1 MSSNAARGEPDEGV
15 ERSDVFL
22 YRSEVGNEGE
32 SCNVLCL
39 FLFFISL
46 FFVMLMTADNSAVP
60 AGSGYEGG
68 VGGGLGVDVDGN
80 LLPGEGG
87 DRSAPDDLF
96 DSVLIQ
102 CLNFKG
108 RYRVEGRGGAV
119 KAVSGIS
126 GVSGVSAVSGI
137 SGVSG
142 VSAVSGGST
151 ASTAIPAIPASS
163 SGKGNPGGGAFEAKL
178 ITLKLSLYNVT
189 KSFLFL
195 YFEPQGGVSG
205 GGGGGEEV
213 HIGEEGRNRFAGQGA
228 GPPPRTPEQ
237 PSKFQFVGVPG
248 LNVNRE
254 SAYMFNGA
262 GYNFLTLCQD
272 ERNCIC
278 KYNVGIQQN
287 VAMQESTS
295 LREVEESYL
304 FLLKRYLMDEAQ
316 SLGAFPSASYRE
328 QYERYL
334 SGRVAGAE
342 AAAGAGAAAAGGTGT
357 PGDGANPP
365 HGEVTPPWGEAS
377 TQRGE
382 ASTQRGEAS
391 TQRGEATPPR
401 GEAAPPQYDG
411 YISSDNCGLFVRL
424 EGSDVDKKHAAAQVT
439 AFSVLYNIKSLIE
452 LGLFYVQIGR
462 SSENMRSAS
471 KVSLL
476 SICLNSFI
484 DLFESLLLLY
494 EVMLSRLLLVHFIFM
509 VLLKFVLFTLMELRY
524 ILIIWRANH
533 QQDLQEG
540 WDQLQRKLGTLYKFY
555 YGSILLVIV
564 TFYYVFPVC
573 PYVLLLLYMCWV
585 PQILL
590 DIWKGQ
596 RHSINLKIAF
606 ALSLCR
612 VFLPVYRFMYPKSIF
627 QLDIFARALDS
638 SNSTFSILLIVILA
652 VQLLLMSLQ
661 RLYGPRHL
669 IDLELLPHVHNY
681 YRTVDPNFETGLPE
695 CVICMYDIV
704 LKNRTYCVTP
714 CLHIFHEKCLQ
725 QWMDVKLE
733 CPTCRGA
740 LPNFP

>member
-1 MSSNAARGEPDEGV
+1 MNNNAERSESDEGV
-15 ERSDVFL
+15 ERNDVFL

-46 FFVMLMTADNSAVP
+46 FFVMLMTTDNSTGP
-60 AGSGYEGG
+60 TGSAYEGG
-68 VGGGLGVDVDGN
+68 ERSAIGADADGN
-80 LLPGEGG
+80 FMPGEGG
-87 DRSAPDDLF
+87 DRSTPDDLI
-96 DSVLIQ
+96 DNALIQ

-108 RYRVEGRGGAV
+108 RYRVEDRGRIHG
-119 KAVSGIS
+119 SDD
-126 GVSGVSAVSGI
+126 SA
-137 SGVSG
+137 
-142 VSAVSGGST
+142 AST
-151 ASTAIPAIPASS
+151 ASAMMKNDPR
-163 SGKGNPGGGAFEAKL
+163 GGEFEAKL
-178 ITLKLSLYNVT
+178 ITLKLSLHNVT

-195 YFEPQGGVSG
+195 FFEPQDGSG
-205 GGGGGEEV
+205 GSSIRKDHNG
-213 HIGEEGRNRFAGQGA
+213 HDQKDGRGA
-228 GPPPRTPEQ
+228 GMPNQPMKQ
-237 PSKFQFVGVPG
+237 PSKFQFLGMPG

-254 SAYMFNGA
+254 NTYMFNGM

-272 ERNCIC
+272 EKNCIC
-278 KYNVGIQQN
+278 SYNVGIQQN
-287 VAMQESTS
+287 VDMHESTS

-304 FLLKRYLMDEAQ
+304 YLMKKYLMDEAE
-316 SLGAFPSASYRE
+316 SFGTYLSARYRD

-334 SGRVAGAE
+334 SGKVAGVVAE
-342 AAAGAGAAAAGGTGT
+342 GESVGTDIHHDKVGT
-357 PGDGANPP
+357 PPDI
-365 HGEVTPPWGEAS
+365 VDTPPDIVH
-377 TQRGE
+377 
-382 ASTQRGEAS
+382 
-391 TQRGEATPPR
+391 TPPDKV
-401 GEAAPPQYDG
+401 GTPSDIVDTPHIVGNTPHYDG

-424 EGSDVDKKHAAAQVT
+424 EGNDIDKKYAAAQVT
-439 AFSVLYNIKSLIE
+439 AFSILYNIKSIIE

-509 VLLKFVLFTLMELRY
+509 VLLKFLLFTLMELRY

-540 WDQLQRKLGTLYKFY
+540 WDQLQRKLGALYKFY

-564 TFYYVFPVC
+564 AFYYIFPVC
-573 PYVLLLLYMCWV
+573 PYILLLPYMCWV
-585 PQILL
+585 PQIML

-596 RHSINLKIAF
+596 RNSINLKVVF

-612 VFLPVYRFMYPKSIF
+612 VFLPVYRFMYSQSIF
-627 QLDIFARALDS
+627 QLDVFARAVDS
-638 SNSTFSILLIVILA
+638 SNSMFSILLIIILA
-652 VQLLLMSLQ
+652 VQLLFMSLQ
-661 RLYGPRHL
+661 RLYGPRYL
-669 IDLELLPHVHNY
+669 INIDLLPHVHNY
-681 YRTVDPNFETGLPE
+681 YKSIDPNFETGIPE

-704 LKNRTYCVTP
+704 LKDKKYCVTP
-714 CLHIFHEKCLQ
+714 CFHIFHDKCLQ

>member
-1 MSSNAARGEPDEGV
+1 MNNNAVGNESDEGV
-15 ERSDVFL
+15 ERNDVFL
-22 YRSEVGNEGE
+22 YRSQVGNEGE

-46 FFVMLMTADNSAVP
+46 FFVMLMTADNSTGP
-60 AGSGYEGG
+60 TGSGFEGG
-68 VGGGLGVDVDGN
+68 SGSALGVDTDDN
-80 LLPGEGG
+80 LMPGGGG
-87 DRSAPDDLF
+87 DRSMPDDVL
-96 DSVLIQ
+96 DNVLIQ

-108 RYRVEGRGGAV
+108 RYRVEDRGRSRRSEESGA
-119 KAVSGIS
+119 
-126 GVSGVSAVSGI
+126 
-137 SGVSG
+137 
-142 VSAVSGGST
+142 ST
-151 ASTAIPAIPASS
+151 ASTTSTVMKSDPR
-163 SGKGNPGGGAFEAKL
+163 GGEFEAKL
-178 ITLKLSLYNVT
+178 ITLKLSLHNIT

-195 YFEPQGGVSG
+195 YFDPQGGRG
-205 GGGGGEEV
+205 GSSIHKDSHGVGSP
-213 HIGEEGRNRFAGQGA
+213 NQ
-228 GPPPRTPEQ
+228 PMKQ
-237 PSKFQFVGVPG
+237 PSKFQFLGVPG
-248 LNVNRE
+248 LNVNRDNT
-254 SAYMFNGA
+254 YMFNGL

-272 ERNCIC
+272 EKNCIC
-278 KYNVGIQQN
+278 NYNVRIQQN
-287 VAMQESTS
+287 VSMHESTS

-304 FLLKRYLMDEAQ
+304 YLMKKYLMDEAE
-316 SLGAFPSASYRE
+316 SFGTYLSARYRD

-334 SGRVAGAE
+334 SGK
-342 AAAGAGAAAAGGTGT
+342 AAGVVAE
-357 PGDGANPP
+357 GANVGTDTSHGKVGTSNDKTDSPP
-365 HGEVTPPWGEAS
+365 DTADNNHVVGDSTLVVGDTPYMVGD
-377 TQRGE
+377 
-382 ASTQRGEAS
+382 
-391 TQRGEATPPR
+391 TPH
-401 GEAAPPQYDG
+401 YDG

-424 EGSDVDKKHAAAQVT
+424 EGNDVDKKYAAAQVT
-439 AFSVLYNIKSLIE
+439 AFSILYNIKSIIE
-452 LGLFYVQIGR
+452 LGLFYLQIGR

-509 VLLKFVLFTLMELRY
+509 VLLKFLLFTLMELRY

-564 TFYYVFPVC
+564 AFYYIFPIC

-585 PQILL
+585 PQIML

-596 RHSINLKIAF
+596 RNSINLKIAF

-612 VFLPVYRFMYPKSIF
+612 VFLPVYRFMYSQSIF
-627 QLDIFARALDS
+627 QLDVFARAVDS

-652 VQLLLMSLQ
+652 VQLLFMSLQ

-669 IDLELLPHVHNY
+669 IDIDLLPHVHNY
-681 YRTVDPNFETGLPE
+681 YKSIDPNFETGIPE

-704 LKNRTYCVTP
+704 LKDRKYCVTP
-714 CLHIFHEKCLQ
+714 CFHIFHDKCLQ